1 MKKVVMVLVVVLV
14 AASAFAGGA
23 SCDAAKAAK
32 AVKLAGTISCANGD
46 CSNAQL
52 VADADHTYTICS
64 KSKVK
69 LTSLNGAKVQVSGK
83 LVKCSEGGG
92 GEELVVESLSKI

>member
-1 MKKVVMVLVVVLV
+1 MKKVVMILVVVLV

-32 AVKLAGTISCANGD
+32 AVKLAGTISCADGD

-52 VADADHTYTICS
+52 VADDHKYTICS

-92 GEELVVESLSKI
+92 EELVVESLSKI

>member
-23 SCDAAKAAK
+23 ACDAAKAAK

-52 VADADHTYTICS
+52 IADADHKYTICKS
-64 KSKVK
+64 SKVK
-69 LTSLNGAKVQVSGK
+69 LTSLNGTKVKVSGK
-83 LVKCSEGGG
+83 LVKCSEGG